1 MSENESETSARP
13 SGPAGLTSQKP
24 LRLGIAGLG
33 TVGVGVI
40 RLLAENRDLI
50 EARSGRPIE
59 VVAVTAQTRAK
70 DRGIDLAPF
79 AWAETMD
86 DLAQRGDVDVVV
98 ELVGGSGGS
107 TLALAQA
114 ALQAGKGVVTANK
127 AMIAHH
133 GHALATAAES
143 SGAPLRFEAAVA
155 GGIPIISGLR
165 EGASGN
171 ALKRV
176 YGILNGTSNYILS
189 QMESSGADFAETLGD
204 AQALGYA
211 EADPA
216 FDIDGVDAAHKLA
229 ILSALSFGTQVDFD
243 GVEIEGIRQVR
254 AVDIA
259 RADALGFVV
268 RLIGVAD
275 IENQPGGVPR
285 LLQRVRPCLI
295 AKDHPLAPIDGATNA
310 VVAEGNFSGQ
320 LLFQGAGAGE
330 GPTASAVVADIIA
343 IARGDRTPPFSI
355 PTGSLRPATRA
366 DSGARVS
373 RSYLR
378 FTVADK
384 PGVLAEL
391 AAAMRDAD
399 VSIESLIQDGSP
411 GQDGVLI
418 AMVTHPGPVA
428 NVRKAVA
435 AAKQSPSLTGAP
447 LVMPILQN

>member
-1 MSENESETSARP
+1 MTNA
-13 SGPAGLTSQKP
+13 P

-33 TVGVGVI
+33 TVGVGVL
-40 RLLAENRDLI
+40 RLLEQNRTLI
-50 EARSGRPIE
+50 ESRAGRAID
-59 VVAVTAQTRAK
+59 VVAVGAQNQAK
-70 DRGIDLAPF
+70 DRGIDLSPF
-79 AWAETMD
+79 AWVGVMEEMAARD
-86 DLAQRGDVDVVV
+86 DVDLVV
-98 ELVGGSGGS
+98 ELVGGSGGPAF
-107 TLALAQA
+107 ALAQA
-114 ALQAGKGVVTANK
+114 ALRAGKGLVTANK

-133 GHALATAAES
+133 GHTLAMAAEN

-165 EGASGN
+165 EGASAN
-171 ALKRV
+171 ALERV

-189 QMESSGADFAETLGD
+189 QMESSGADFAETLGE
-204 AQALGYA
+204 AQDLGYA

-229 ILSALSFGTQVDFD
+229 ILAALSFGTQVDFD

-259 RADALGFVV
+259 RADSLGYVV

-275 IENQPGGVPR
+275 IEHTGTGAPR

-295 AKDHPLAPIDGATNA
+295 AKNHPLAPIDGATNA
-310 VVAEGNFSGQ
+310 VVAEGNFAGR

-330 GPTASAVVADIIA
+330 GPTASAVVADIVA
-343 IARGDRTPPFSI
+343 IARGDRTPPFSV
-355 PTGSLRPATRA
+355 PTASLQAAECA
-366 DSGARVS
+366 DSGGRTG

-378 FTVADK
+378 FTVADR

-399 VSIESLIQDGSP
+399 VSIESLIQDGTP
-411 GQDGVLI
+411 GPDGVLI

-435 AAKQSPSLTGAP
+435 LLGQSPSLTGAP
-447 LVMPILQN
+447 LVMPILQD

>member
-1 MSENESETSARP
+1 MINADTSA
-13 SGPAGLTSQKP
+13 P

-33 TVGVGVI
+33 TVGVGVL
-40 RLLAENRDLI
+40 RLLERNSALVD
-50 EARSGRPIE
+50 ARAGRAIK
-59 VVAVTAQTRAK
+59 VVAVHARDRGK
-70 DRGIDLAPF
+70 DRGVDLSPYKWADTIEDLARD
-79 AWAETMD
+79 E
-86 DLAQRGDVDVVV
+86 DVDLVV
-98 ELVGGSGGS
+98 ELVGGSDGPALS
-107 TLALAQA
+107 LAQS
-114 ALQAGKGVVTANK
+114 ALERGKGVVTANK
-127 AMIAHH
+127 AMVAHH
-133 GHALATAAES
+133 GHDLAKLSES
-143 SGAPLRFEAAVA
+143 GGGALRFEAAVA
-155 GGIPIISGLR
+155 GGIPVISGLR
-165 EGASGN
+165 EGAAGN
-171 ALKRV
+171 ALERV

-189 QMESSGADFAETLGD
+189 EMESSGADFAETLGE
-204 AQALGYA
+204 AQKLGYA

-229 ILSALSFGTQVDFD
+229 ILAALSFGTQVDFE
-243 GVEIEGIRQVR
+243 GVEVEGIRQVR

-275 IENQPGGVPR
+275 IEYLPGGAPR

-310 VVAEGNFSGQ
+310 VVAEGNFSGR

-343 IARGDRTPPFSI
+343 IARGDRTPPFSV
-355 PTGSLRPATRA
+355 PTDSLRPATRA
-366 DSGARVS
+366 DSGERVS

-418 AMVTHPGPVA
+418 AMVTHAGPVA

-435 AAKQSPSLTGAP
+435 AAKQSPSLIGTP
-447 LVMPILQN
+447 LLMPILQN